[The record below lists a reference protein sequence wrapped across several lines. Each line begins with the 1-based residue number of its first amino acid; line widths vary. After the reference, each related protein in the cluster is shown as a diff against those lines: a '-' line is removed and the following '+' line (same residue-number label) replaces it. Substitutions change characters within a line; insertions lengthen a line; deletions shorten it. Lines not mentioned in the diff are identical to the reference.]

1 MTDKITA
8 VVFDMDGVLFDTERI
23 CMEAWR
29 EIAAE
34 KDIENIEKAV
44 LGCVGL
50 NRTDTRAFFE
60 REYGAD
66 FDYDTY
72 HDACSARFHEKIE
85 RFGLPMKPGVM
96 EILTF
101 LKNNGYKIGL
111 ASSTSRHGVLGH
123 VNRAGIADFFEV
135 IVGGDMVEHSKPKPD
150 IYLLACEQLGVKPEN
165 AIAIEDS
172 PNGIRSAH
180 GAGLKAVMVP
190 DMIAPTPEIE
200 VLLYKKYDSLL
211 DVRNFLE
218 GKKLKQRLLQQLCED
233 YSCTMEQIKAK
244 ENVLTKKAYRPDRRI
259 FRGDDCFLKL
269 LIVDGKLVVSADDEK
284 FLEDNAEFFKEA
296 SAAWF
301 FEPDNIRQLEARLA
315 PYGHEIADYHHFY
328 LPAEKRVAAE
338 NVPASACL
346 ENAGKAKEEHLHWYF
361 EGDLERFRGD
371 GRFKEALSFI
381 PESPDMVAVTWEEN
395 GEILGM
401 AGASADAK
409 DLWQIG
415 INVLP
420 AGEHRGLGTLLVRK
434 LKEKILEM
442 GKVPF
447 YGTAESHIRS
457 QRVAVGSGFMP
468 AWAELYTRK
477 IDTK

>member
-1 MTDKITA
+1 MMENREPVKFTDKITA

-34 KDIENIEKAV
+34 RQIGDIEKAV

-50 NRTDTRAFFE
+50 NRTDTKAFFE
-60 REYGAD
+60 REYGKD
-66 FDYDTY
+66 FDYEEY
-72 HDACSARFHEKIE
+72 HAACSARFHEKIGQ
-85 RFGLPMKPGVM
+85 FGLPIKTGVP
-96 EILTF
+96 EILRF
-101 LKNNGYKIGL
+101 LKANGYKIGL
-111 ASSTSRHGVLGH
+111 ASSTSKRGVLGH
-123 VNRAGIADFFEV
+123 VNRAGITDFFEV

-172 PNGIRSAH
+172 PNGIRSASA
-180 GAGLKAVMVP
+180 AGLKPLMVP

-200 VLLYKKYDSLL
+200 SLLWKKCDSLL
-211 DVRNFLE
+211 EVKDLLTERGAKE
-218 GKKLKQRLLQQLCED
+218 RLLRQLCDD
-233 YSCTMEQIKAK
+233 YSCSMEQIKSK
-244 ENVLTKKAYRPDRRI
+244 ENVLTKKEYRSGRRI
-259 FRGDDCFLKL
+259 FRGDDCFLKM
-269 LIVDGKLVVSADDEK
+269 LIVNGKLVVSANDEK
-284 FLEDNAEFFKEA
+284 FLEENRAFFENAN
-296 SAAWF
+296 AAWF
-301 FEPDNIRQLEARLA
+301 FEPDNIRNLEKRLT

-328 LPAEKRVAAE
+328 LPA
-338 NVPASACL
+338 
-346 ENAGKAKEEHLHWYF
+346 AGRKTIDCDGEEHLCWYF
-361 EGDLERFRGD
+361 EEELEKFRGD
-371 GRFKEALSFI
+371 TRFKEALSFV

-401 AGASADAK
+401 AGASADAA

-420 AGEHRGLGTLLVRK
+420 AGEHRGLGTLLVTK

-477 IDTK
+477 IGG

>member
-1 MTDKITA
+1 MKEKITA

-34 KDIENIEKAV
+34 KKIDNIEKAV

-50 NRTDTRAFFE
+50 NRTDTRAFFA

-66 FDYDTY
+66 FDYDGY
-72 HDACSARFHEKIE
+72 HDACSARFHEKID
-85 RFGLPMKPGVM
+85 RFGLPIKPGVM

-101 LKNNGYKIGL
+101 LKENGYKIGL
-111 ASSTSRHGVLGH
+111 ASSTSRRGVLGH
-123 VNRAGIADFFEV
+123 VNRAGITDFFEV

-180 GAGLKAVMVP
+180 AAGLKAVMVP
-190 DMIAPTPEIE
+190 DMIAPTQEIE
-200 VLLYKKYDSLL
+200 ALLYRKFESLL
-211 DVRNFLE
+211 GVRAMLAE
-218 GKKLKQRLLQQLCED
+218 QKMRQRWLCQLCED
-233 YSCTMEQIKAK
+233 YSCSMEQILST
-244 ENVLTKKAYRPDRRI
+244 ENVLTKKAYRPGRRI

-269 LIVDGKLVVSADDEK
+269 LIVNGKLVVSADDEK
-284 FLEDNAEFFKEA
+284 FLEENREFFENA
-296 SAAWF
+296 NAAWF
-301 FEPDNIRQLEARLA
+301 FEPDSIRDLEKRLA

-328 LPAEKRVAAE
+328 LPGAVNFPGEG
-338 NVPASACL
+338 C
-346 ENAGKAKEEHLHWYF
+346 GKATNANTVTEKEKYLHWYF
-361 EGDLERFRGD
+361 EEELEQFRGD
-371 GRFKEALSFI
+371 ARFKEALSFVK
-381 PESPDMVAVTWEEN
+381 ESPDMLAVTWEEN
-395 GEILGM
+395 GEIFGM
-401 AGASADAK
+401 AGASADAEN
-409 DLWQIG
+409 LWQIG

-420 AGEHRGLGTLLVRK
+420 AGEHRGLGTLLVSR
-434 LKEKILEM
+434 LKDKILEM

-477 IDTK
+477 MAEK

>member
-1 MTDKITA
+1 MKEKITA

-34 KDIENIEKAV
+34 KKIENIEKAV

-66 FDYDTY
+66 FDYDGY
-72 HDACSARFHEKIE
+72 HDACSARFHEKIA
-85 RFGLPMKPGVM
+85 RFGLPVKTGVM

-101 LKNNGYKIGL
+101 LKENGYKIGL

-123 VNRAGIADFFEV
+123 VTRAGIEEFFEV

-172 PNGIRSAH
+172 PNGIRSAYA
-180 GAGLKAVMVP
+180 AGLKAVMVP

-200 VLLYKKYDSLL
+200 ALLYRKFDSLL
-211 DVRNFLE
+211 GVRAMLAE
-218 GKKLKQRLLQQLCED
+218 QKMRQRWLQQLCED
-233 YSCTMEQIKAK
+233 YSCSMEQISSKD
-244 ENVLTKKAYRPDRRI
+244 NVLTKKAYRPDRRI

-269 LIVDGKLVVSADDEK
+269 LIVNGKLVVSADDEK
-284 FLEDNAEFFKEA
+284 FLEENRGFFETA
-296 SAAWF
+296 NAAWF
-301 FEPDNIRQLEARLA
+301 FEPDNIRELEARLA

-328 LPAEKRVAAE
+328 LPGAVKPSADEKYLRWYYE
-338 NVPASACL
+338 EEL
-346 ENAGKAKEEHLHWYF
+346 EQ
-361 EGDLERFRGD
+361 FRGD
-371 GRFKEALSFI
+371 ARFKEALSFVE
-381 PESPDMVAVTWEEN
+381 ESPDMIAVTWEEN

-420 AGEHRGLGTLLVRK
+420 AGEHRGLGTLLVTK
-434 LKEKILEM
+434 LKDKILEM

-477 IDTK
+477 IAAK

>member
-1 MTDKITA
+1 
-8 VVFDMDGVLFDTERI
+8 
-23 CMEAWR
+23 
-29 EIAAE
+29 
-34 KDIENIEKAV
+34 
-44 LGCVGL
+44 
-50 NRTDTRAFFE
+50 
-60 REYGAD
+60 
-66 FDYDTY
+66 
-72 HDACSARFHEKIE
+72 
-85 RFGLPMKPGVM
+85 M

-101 LKNNGYKIGL
+101 LKENGYKIGL

-123 VNRAGIADFFEV
+123 VNRAGITDFFEV

-150 IYLLACEQLGVKPEN
+150 IYLLACEKLGVKPEN
-165 AIAIEDS
+165 TIAIEDS

-180 GAGLKAVMVP
+180 AAGLKAVMVP

-200 VLLYKKYDSLL
+200 ALLYKKFDSLL
-211 DVRNFLE
+211 GVRAMLAE
-218 GKKLKQRLLQQLCED
+218 QKMQQRWLQQLCED
-233 YSCTMEQIKAK
+233 YSCNMVQILSK
-244 ENVLTKKAYRPDRRI
+244 ENVLTQKAYRPGRRI

-269 LIVDGKLVVSADDEK
+269 LVVNGKLVVSADDEK
-284 FLEDNAEFFKEA
+284 FLEENREFFETA
-296 SAAWF
+296 NAAWF
-301 FEPDNIRQLEARLA
+301 FEPDNIRELESRLA

-328 LPAEKRVAAE
+328 LPGAVKLPVQEVSDDMGNTEVHTEKEKFLR
-338 NVPASACL
+338 
-346 ENAGKAKEEHLHWYF
+346 WYF
-361 EGDLERFRGD
+361 EDELEQFRGD
-371 GRFKEALSFI
+371 VRFKEALSFVE
-381 PESPDMVAVTWEEN
+381 ESPDMLAVTWEEN
-395 GEILGM
+395 GEIFGM

-420 AGEHRGLGTLLVRK
+420 AGEHRGLGTLLVTK

-477 IDTK
+477 ILEK

>member
-1 MTDKITA
+1 MVEKITA

-34 KDIENIEKAV
+34 KQIEDIEKAV

-50 NRTDTRAFFE
+50 NRTDTKAFFE

-66 FDYDTY
+66 FDYESY
-72 HDACSARFHEKIE
+72 HEECAARFHEKIE
-85 RFGLPMKPGVM
+85 KFGLPMKTGVK
-96 EILTF
+96 EILSF
-101 LKNNGYKIGL
+101 LKEKGYKIGL
-111 ASSTSRHGVLGH
+111 ASSTSRRGVLGH
-123 VNRAGIADFFEV
+123 VNRAGIADYFEV
-135 IVGGDMVEHSKPKPD
+135 IVGGDMVEHSKPQPD
-150 IYLLACEQLGVKPEN
+150 IYLLACKQLGVNPEN

-180 GAGLKAVMVP
+180 AAGLKPIMVP

-200 VLLYKKYDSLL
+200 TLLYKKCDTLL
-211 DVRNFLE
+211 AVKELLAE
-218 GKKLKQRLLQQLCED
+218 QTLKELWYRQLCDD
-233 YSCTMEQIKAK
+233 YSCSMEQIKSK
-244 ENVLTKKAYRPDRRI
+244 ENVLTKKAYRPGRRI

-269 LIVDGKLVVSADDEK
+269 LIVNGKLVVSADDER
-284 FLEDNAEFFKEA
+284 FLEENRDFFEKA
-296 SAAWF
+296 NAAWF
-301 FEPDNIRQLEARLA
+301 FEPDNIRRLEEKLS

-328 LPAEKRVAAE
+328 LPVTGKESADAGVSA
-338 NVPASACL
+338 NV
-346 ENAGKAKEEHLHWYF
+346 NQHLHWYF
-361 EGDLERFRGD
+361 EEQLEKFRGD
-371 GRFKEALSFI
+371 IRFKEALSFI

-415 INVLP
+415 INVLS
-420 AGEHRGLGTLLVRK
+420 AGEHRGLGTLLVSR

-477 IDTK
+477 ISVE

>member
-1 MTDKITA
+1 MEEKITA

-34 KDIENIEKAV
+34 KKIENIEKAV

-66 FDYDTY
+66 FDYDEY
-72 HDACSARFHEKIE
+72 HDACSARFHEKIA
-85 RFGLPMKPGVM
+85 RFGLPVKTGVM

-101 LKNNGYKIGL
+101 LKENGYKIGL

-123 VNRAGIADFFEV
+123 VNRAGIAEFFEV

-172 PNGIRSAH
+172 PNGIRSAYA
-180 GAGLKAVMVP
+180 AGLKAVMVP
-190 DMIAPTPEIE
+190 DMIAPSPEIE
-200 VLLYKKYDSLL
+200 ALLYRKFDSLL
-211 DVRNFLE
+211 GVRAMLAE
-218 GKKLKQRLLQQLCED
+218 QKMRQRWLQQLCED
-233 YSCTMEQIKAK
+233 YSCSMEQITAK
-244 ENVLTKKAYRPDRRI
+244 ENVLTQKAYRPGRRI

-269 LIVDGKLVVSADDEK
+269 LIVNGKLVVSADDEK
-284 FLEDNAEFFKEA
+284 FLEENREFFENA
-296 SAAWF
+296 NAAWF
-301 FEPDNIRQLEARLA
+301 FEPDNIRELEARLA

-328 LPAEKRVAAE
+328 LPGAVKPSADEKYLRWYYE
-338 NVPASACL
+338 EEL
-346 ENAGKAKEEHLHWYF
+346 EQ
-361 EGDLERFRGD
+361 FRGD
-371 GRFKEALSFI
+371 ARFKEALSFVE
-381 PESPDMVAVTWEEN
+381 ESPDMIAVTWEEN

-420 AGEHRGLGTLLVRK
+420 AGEHRGLGTLLVTK
-434 LKEKILEM
+434 LKDKILEM

-477 IDTK
+477 IAAK